1 MDKVCI
7 MLPCIR
13 PNTCTFI
20 LHENIYFLF
29 LFFPP
34 PPPEGF
40 ESATVA
46 PCVAPPDFFFL
57 PPVSTRVR
65 SDFLIQ
71 RSGSGG
77 DVTPGMTPLGMRDFR
92 GAFGLGGST
101 GSVTV
106 IGTA

>member
-20 LHENIYFLF
+20 LHENIHFLL

-34 PPPEGF
+34 PEAF
-40 ESATVA
+40 ESDTAE

-77 DVTPGMTPLGMRDFR
+77 GVMPGMTPLGMRDLRGTFR
-92 GAFGLGGST
+92 LRGST
-101 GSVTV
+101 GSVGV
-106 IGTA
+106 IGTVY